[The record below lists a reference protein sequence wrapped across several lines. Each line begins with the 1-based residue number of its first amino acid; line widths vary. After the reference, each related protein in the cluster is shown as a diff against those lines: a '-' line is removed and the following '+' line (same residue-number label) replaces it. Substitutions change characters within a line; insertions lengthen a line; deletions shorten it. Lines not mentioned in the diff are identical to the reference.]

1 MASTA
6 IAGGGQVLNVSNPE
20 VVRVRQLIGGTAE
33 YSSDGWRRCWEEGVT
48 PWDLGQPTPAVVDLV
63 NSGTLPGGDRDGRAT
78 TVLVPG
84 CGAGH
89 DVVALSGAGRFVVGL
104 DISEAAIHKARQRAA
119 AAAADGNS
127 FDFVAADFFTWEP
140 PDKFDIIFDYT
151 YILLCFRAV
160 DEASMG
166 QENCRPAQTRRRAY
180 YPHVPGGR
188 TGSWAT
194 IQHSS
199 GRVRCC
205 YLSFFFL
212 NRCCYLSSVYILILL
227 YFMAANSKVIYNTT
241 KLFLCVCMHAA
252 TRKVMNPLGFSH
264 EQHPRQRGGSP
275 ITKGNGKNGKVE
287 EDGKPNQPEFCR
299 RDADRLAHNI
309 KRFL

>member
-1 MASTA
+1 MAMASTA
-6 IAGGGQVLNVSNPE
+6 IAGGGQVLNVSNPA

-63 NSGTLPGGDRDGRAT
+63 NSGTLPGGDHDGRAT

-119 AAAADGNS
+119 AADGNS

-151 YILLCFRAV
+151 FFCAF
-160 DEASMG
+160 EPSM
-166 QENCRPAQTRRRAY
+166 RPAWAKRIADLLKQDGELITLMYLLR
-180 YPHVPGGR
+180 GGAE
-188 TGSWAT
+188 S
-194 IQHSS
+194 
-199 GRVRCC
+199 
-205 YLSFFFL
+205 
-212 NRCCYLSSVYILILL
+212 
-227 YFMAANSKVIYNTT
+227 
-241 KLFLCVCMHAA
+241 
-252 TRKVMNPLGFSH
+252 LGFGH

-287 EDGKPNQPEFCR
+287 EDGKPNQLEFCR
-299 RDADRLAHNI
+299 RDTD
-309 KRFL
+309 